1 MWLIKACER
10 YFEEG
15 EDKREICLAFRFI
28 SEPHSSCI
36 LCNDRQV
43 EEVDEGSEDS
53 GICERC
59 GLNMRK
65 VVTKSSL
72 CIQHESRELKI
83 NPDISKA
90 TDPLSNSLMLN

>member
-1 MWLIKACER
+1 MWLIKARER

-15 EDKREICLAFRFI
+15 EYKREICLAFRFI

-59 GLNMRK
+59 GL
-65 VVTKSSL
+65 
-72 CIQHESRELKI
+72 
-83 NPDISKA
+83 DISFSRRLVEHEKSC
-90 TDPLSNSLMLN
+90 DKK